1 MFEWDQHGQMQEG
14 AGTVG
19 VSHPSGN
26 GDHGKDARRGKLGG
40 RTRPSQTMI
49 EIDPSQ
55 VLLFCLNRKKRNRI
69 GK

>member
-40 RTRPSQTMI
+40 RTRPSQT
-49 EIDPSQ
+49 Q
-55 VLLFCLNRKKRNRI
+55 AWLLDARRRKRSRRRS
-69 GK
+69 